1 MTTSTRPAP
10 ADRPLLHRASRLA
23 LCAAALCLA
32 ACSSLSPQVSGS
44 ATDYSTVM
52 EEFNNQVLMV
62 NVLRARDQSP
72 LNFSDLPIIH
82 GSISQQASV
91 SALGVMGASAGTS
104 ARSSLGT
111 GVQFSSS
118 PTFDTSSLNNE
129 AFVLNMLQPVSPAY
143 MESVWHTGYS
153 RELLLNL
160 FVEAI
165 RLPGLGADGQPRTF
179 YNNPDAEDAASYQA
193 FLQVVHA
200 LVHAGADLRS
210 FTVLDPVGPPLM
222 SAAGT
227 LDGRPFVPTSS
238 VNDRFF
244 SAMTQLDAS
253 RFQVGNVA
261 GDAVVAGRRTPMA
274 GFQVYR
280 RNTAQIGLC
289 VDSARLKAA
298 AQQMRAGGGPA
309 ALAQQIEDSA
319 QDLRAFSGVQTH
331 SAVALSGGRSSGR
344 GPTPL
349 SHARSSSASRGAA
362 VAAQLDGASSLPL
375 RHGDQAVRTTGILD
389 TQGECG
395 MQEHLSPMRPEDQD
409 VQDSARFGYI
419 RWRSPIDVYNYLGAL
434 LRHQGEAARTPSW
447 RSRPEGPPHF
457 LFEMRAGAVPA
468 DAGQVTATVNY
479 RGTPYTVIGQPFA
492 DAPGARVVH
501 SMQVLSLLSQLVSI
515 SKLSGDI
522 PVTRSIEVLP

>member
-1 MTTSTRPAP
+1 MKTSSRRTRAQ
-10 ADRPLLHRASRLA
+10 RPSVRRVSRIA
-23 LCAAALCLA
+23 LCAAALSLG
-32 ACSSLSPQVSGS
+32 ACTSLSPQVGGS

-82 GSISQQASV
+82 GSISQQSSV
-91 SALGVMGASAGTS
+91 SALSVLGASTGTS
-104 ARSSLGT
+104 ARSSVET

-160 FVEAI
+160 FVESI
-165 RLPGLGADGQPRTF
+165 RLPGLGVDGRQDIL
-179 YNNPDAEDAASYQA
+179 YNNPDAEDVASYQA
-193 FLQVVHA
+193 FQQVVHA
-200 LVHAGADLRS
+200 LVRAGADLSS

-227 LDGRPFVPTSS
+227 LGGRPFLPTSS

-244 SAMTQLDAS
+244 SAMAHLDAT
-253 RFQVGNVA
+253 RFQVANVA
-261 GDAVVAGRRTPMA
+261 GEAEVGGKRESVA

-280 RNTAQIGLC
+280 KNAAQIGLC
-289 VDSARLKAA
+289 IDSTRLKAA
-298 AQQMRAGGGPA
+298 GRQLRESG
-309 ALAQQIEDSA
+309 LAELGQQIEDSA
-319 QDLRAFSGVQTH
+319 HDLLADSGAQAHT
-331 SAVALSGGRSSGR
+331 AVALSGGHSSGR

-349 SHARSSSASRGAA
+349 SHARAPATARATSDGTVELDSAPA
-362 VAAQLDGASSLPL
+362 LPV
-375 RHGDQAVRTTGILD
+375 RHGVQPVRTTAILD
-389 TQGECG
+389 ARQECG
-395 MQEHLSPMRPEDQD
+395 VQEHLSPMSPEDRN
-409 VQDSARFGYI
+409 VQESARFGYI

-434 LRHQGEAARTPSW
+434 LRHQNDSARTPTW
-447 RSRPEGPPHF
+447 RSSPAGPLHL
-457 LFEMRAGAVPA
+457 LFEMRAGTPPAVP
-468 DAGQVTATVNY
+468 GQVTATVNY
-479 RGTPYTVIGQPFA
+479 RGASYTVIGQPFA
-492 DAPGARVVH
+492 DVPGAQVVH
-501 SMQVLSLLSQLVSI
+501 SMQVLSLLGQLVSI
-515 SKLSGDI
+515 SKRSGDI